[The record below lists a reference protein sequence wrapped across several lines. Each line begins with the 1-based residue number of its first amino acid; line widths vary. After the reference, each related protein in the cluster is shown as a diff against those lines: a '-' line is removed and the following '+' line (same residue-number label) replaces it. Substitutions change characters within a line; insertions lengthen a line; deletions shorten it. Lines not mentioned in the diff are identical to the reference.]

1 MNPTPNTPPPL
12 LKKKPLAALLGV
24 SGRTIDTWVAQRI
37 IPYLATSPRMHLFD
51 VEAVRSALHARFG
64 VDARPVSGS
73 ALRCA
78 TNEPPQSA
86 FMPR

>member
-1 MNPTPNTPPPL
+1 MNPTPNTPSPL
-12 LKKKPLAALLGV
+12 LKKKPLAVLLGV

-51 VEAVRSALHARFG
+51 VEAVRAALNTRFG
-64 VDARPVSGS
+64 VEARPVSGT